1 MPKRK
6 FESDQDVDFN
16 HCDSTDRIVRKQQE
30 KLKRTLEH
38 SEKLLFGS
46 FKLARGFERQKLG
59 RRQKTAKENEAD
71 EETARLNAE
80 VAALKVS
87 FVGGFIREEC

>member
-6 FESDQDVDFN
+6 FESSQDVDFSN
-16 HCDSTDRIVRKQQE
+16 SDRIVRKQQE
-30 KLKRTLEH
+30 KLKNTLAH

-59 RRQKTAKENEAD
+59 RRQKTARENKAD
-71 EETARLNAE
+71 AETARLNAE

-87 FVGGFIREEC
+87 PVGGLVRKAY